1 MPNSESLMV
10 ALAVTALLIVGAV
23 FVAIQDISITS
34 YQVADVESP
43 ISVQGISLPALPV
56 VVVTAAVDS
65 INPCAIGVLI
75 LLITTLLTLSSNKKK
90 MLMVGII
97 YILAVYITYLAA
109 GLGLLWFIQK
119 LNIAEPLSLIVGGLI
134 IFLGLLEIKDF
145 WFYGKGLSLH
155 IPTKRVKQIKK
166 YVKNASIPG
175 AIFLGIFVAAVELPC
190 TGGPY
195 LAITALLARIG
206 LNAQV
211 FGLLM
216 LYNLIFVT
224 PLIVIVLLA
233 YFGVNPKAV
242 HGWKQSKRKWMRLAI
257 GLVMVCLGILLILYA
272 RGVIKFGLSV

>member
-97 YILAVYITYLAA
+97 YILSVYITYLAA
-109 GLGLLWFIQK
+109 GLGLL
-119 LNIAEPLSLIVGGLI
+119 
-134 IFLGLLEIKDF
+134 
-145 WFYGKGLSLH
+145 
-155 IPTKRVKQIKK
+155 
-166 YVKNASIPG
+166 
-175 AIFLGIFVAAVELPC
+175 
-190 TGGPY
+190 
-195 LAITALLARIG
+195 
-206 LNAQV
+206 
-211 FGLLM
+211 
-216 LYNLIFVT
+216 
-224 PLIVIVLLA
+224 
-233 YFGVNPKAV
+233 
-242 HGWKQSKRKWMRLAI
+242 
-257 GLVMVCLGILLILYA
+257 
-272 RGVIKFGLSV
+272 